1 MEYPHYH
8 TGAYDLRGAE
18 TKMWRMLS
26 AGILSRC
33 RGIDIGNR
41 MVEHNCDGDGAV
53 MEMEL

>member
-41 MVEHNCDGDGAV
+41 MVEHNCDGAV